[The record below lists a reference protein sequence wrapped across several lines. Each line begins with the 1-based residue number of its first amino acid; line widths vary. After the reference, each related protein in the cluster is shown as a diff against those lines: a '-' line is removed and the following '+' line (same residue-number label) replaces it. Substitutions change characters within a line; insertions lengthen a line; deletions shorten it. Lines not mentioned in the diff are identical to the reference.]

1 MNVILVLTVVTLLHY
16 VMSLENVKVHQKMMV
31 LVAIQTIETA
41 IKKVSMSVEEIGKG
55 TQLIVIIIFVL
66 FTVLVANQTVV
77 AQRIQLRL
85 IANQTEEIG
94 KESTL
99 VLLMDLLVQRLT
111 TANQK

>member
-1 MNVILVLTVVTLLHY
+1 
-16 VMSLENVKVHQKMMV
+16 MMV

-41 IKKVSMSVEEIGKG
+41 INKVSMSVGEIGKG

-85 IANQTEEIG
+85 IANRAEEIG